1 MQSIDFERLL
11 YAILYGRPF
20 FDGGLSGGS
29 HHPLADLSIV
39 NENPTW
45 PGVNLP
51 PPRRLGGGPLFF
63 LVSALSLKIAAA
75 KMSNP
80 ELRSGLEGSITQ
92 AIEKALDE
100 YCGTPPGFWPP
111 GPPPPLSYALA
122 AELTWVANT
131 LQEGAL
137 QSAVSE
143 LATRVLEKASARS
156 LASRA

>member
-11 YAILYGRPF
+11 HAALYDYPST
-20 FDGGLSGGS
+20 GGGQSGGS
-29 HHPLADLSIV
+29 RHPIAALSII

-63 LVSALSLKIAAA
+63 LVSALSLKVAAS
-75 KMSNP
+75 KIPNP
-80 ELRSGLEGSITQ
+80 ELRSGLESSITQ

-111 GPPPPLSYALA
+111 GPPPLPYTLA

-137 QSAVSE
+137 QNAVSE
-143 LATRVLEKASARS
+143 LATLVLEKASANS